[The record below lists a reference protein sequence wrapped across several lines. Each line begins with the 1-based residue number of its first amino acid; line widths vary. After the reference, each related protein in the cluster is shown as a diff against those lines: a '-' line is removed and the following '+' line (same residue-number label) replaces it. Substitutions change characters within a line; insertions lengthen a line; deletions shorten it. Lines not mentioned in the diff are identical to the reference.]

1 METNTSYGIDKSD
14 YEVGRTERVL
24 TPALLV
30 YADFVRRNIE
40 VTIEQLGGNAR
51 RWRPHLKTTKMAWV
65 VRELVGRG
73 VVDFKCATTLE
84 LLTAASN
91 GARDVLVAY
100 PVAGANAARVRQIAA
115 GFPTVAISTLVDS
128 PSMVAEWAGGNVG
141 LFIDVNPGMDRTGI
155 DQERAE
161 EIVDLA
167 KLILRAKVP
176 FRGLH
181 YYDGHLAAL
190 SHDERTRAAHSG
202 YDRLMKL
209 AAAVEAAGV
218 PVESAITAG
227 TPAFPCS
234 LSYEGFRA
242 ARFNHQVSPGTL
254 VFNDMRSLAQ
264 PPRKWGYRPAVLVL
278 SRVVS
283 RPRPNIVTCDAGHK
297 SVSADAGVPNCS
309 VVGSGELIPLD
320 PSEEHLPIEVP
331 AGAAAPGLGE
341 LLYLLP
347 KHICPTV
354 NNFDHALIVEQ
365 GKITR
370 LDRVAAR
377 GRENPLILS
386 VRGPSA

>member
-1 METNTSYGIDKSD
+1 METNTFSGIDKKD
-14 YEVGRTERVL
+14 YEVARGERVL

-40 VTIEQLGGNAR
+40 ITIELLGGKAK
-51 RWRPHLKTTKMAWV
+51 RWRPHLKTTKLAWV

-73 VVDFKCATTLE
+73 VADFKCATTLE
-84 LLTAASN
+84 LLTATSN

-100 PVAGANAARVRQIAA
+100 PVAGASAERVRQIAA
-115 GFPTVAISTLVDS
+115 SFPAVAVSTLVDS
-128 PSMVAEWAGGNVG
+128 PSMVTEWAGGNVG
-141 LFIDVNPGMDRTGI
+141 LFIDVNPGMDRTGVN
-155 DQERAE
+155 QERVE

-167 KLILRAKVP
+167 KLILRAKIP

-181 YYDGHLAAL
+181 YYDGHLASLAL
-190 SHDERTRAAHSG
+190 DERTRAAHGG
-202 YDRLMKL
+202 YDQLMKL
-209 AAAVEAAGV
+209 AAALPAAGV
-218 PVESAITAG
+218 PVESVITAG
-227 TPAFPCS
+227 TPVFPCS

-254 VFNDMRSLAQ
+254 VFNDLRSLEQ
-264 PPRKWGYRPAVLVL
+264 LPREWGYRPAALVL

-297 SVSADAGVPNCS
+297 TVSADAGLPTCGVL
-309 VVGSGELIPLD
+309 GSAELTPLH

-331 AGAAAPGLGE
+331 EGAAAPALGD

-386 VRGPSA
+386 VRNPSG